1 MWYNP
6 LDGNI
11 PHPRICDETHSD
23 FMLPI
28 GGFFIMAITKDMSIL
43 EVVQKYPDTVD
54 VFVNAGMGCLGCAA
68 AHFENIEQGAMAHGI
83 DVDQLVKDLNTVV
96 GA

>member
-1 MWYNP
+1 
-6 LDGNI
+6 
-11 PHPRICDETHSD
+11 
-23 FMLPI
+23 
-28 GGFFIMAITKDMSIL
+28 MAITKDMSIL

-54 VFVNAGMGCLGCAA
+54 VFVNAGMSCLGCAA

>member
-1 MWYNP
+1 MAVIY
-6 LDGNI
+6 
-11 PHPRICDETHSD
+11 
-23 FMLPI
+23 PI
-28 GGFFIMAITKDMSIL
+28 HVYVTEITAILYCSTGGIFIMAITKDMSIL

>member
-1 MWYNP
+1 
-6 LDGNI
+6 
-11 PHPRICDETHSD
+11 
-23 FMLPI
+23 
-28 GGFFIMAITKDMSIL
+28 MAITKDMSIL
-43 EVVQKYPDTVD
+43 EVVQKCPDTVD